1 MNQNTN
7 LLDHTPT
14 HPALSQGP
22 QSDTQD
28 LSCGT
33 FFDALISRYEKLV
46 NRAEDM
52 IVYQV
57 CGEVERALK
66 VHFAAD
72 ISYVRPHI

>member
-1 MNQNTN
+1 MNQSTD

-22 QSDTQD
+22 DSDKED
-28 LSCGT
+28 LTGT
-33 FFDALISRYEKLV
+33 FFDALISRYEKLA

-52 IVYQV
+52 IVHQV

-66 VHFAAD
+66 VYFAAD
-72 ISYVRPHI
+72 TSYVVRLCI